1 MDNNIEFFREGL
13 KNLRTVGSIARSSQ
27 FLCREMVSHVNFRHA
42 NCIVELGAG
51 DGVITEH
58 ILKRMKP
65 DAKLL
70 SFEINPQFTE
80 KLRAIDDPRL
90 IVIEDSAEKIGEY
103 LAKYHLKHTNY
114 VLSALPFLMLPDALA
129 DKIVGEAWKY
139 LRKDGL
145 FIQFHY
151 SPYTKKRYQ
160 QIFGN
165 VEIHFAPINI
175 PPAFVLTCRKM
186 SI

>member
-1 MDNNIEFFREGL
+1 MDNNIHFLKEGL

-27 FLCREMVSHVNFRHA
+27 FLCREMVSHVDFRQA

-51 DGVITEH
+51 DGVITKH

-65 DAKLL
+65 DAKLF

-80 KLRAIDDPRL
+80 KLQEINDPRL
-90 IVIEDSAEKIGEY
+90 IIIEDSAEKVGEY
-103 LAKYHLKHTNY
+103 LGKYNYKHTDY
-114 VLSALPFLMLPDALA
+114 ILSALPFLMLPDELA

-139 LRKDGL
+139 LRKDGV

-160 QIFGN
+160 EIFGN

-175 PPAFVLTCRKM
+175 PPAFVLTCKKL
-186 SI
+186 